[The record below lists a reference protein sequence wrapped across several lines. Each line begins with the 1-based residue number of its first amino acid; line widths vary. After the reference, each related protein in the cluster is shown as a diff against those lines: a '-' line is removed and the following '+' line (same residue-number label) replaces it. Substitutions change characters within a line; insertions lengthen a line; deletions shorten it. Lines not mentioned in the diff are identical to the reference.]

1 MSKSLTQV
9 EFTSQLRGLVSC
21 YFCWVQDLDL
31 KFNRPVLV
39 GREREYV
46 EEALQSTWMSGDG
59 HFSRRVQGWMSE
71 ELGLE
76 ALPTTSCTDALEM
89 TALLANVGAEDE
101 VIVPSFTF
109 VSTALAFAM
118 RGCRLV
124 FADSDPRFPHVGWAQ
139 IEPCLTPQTKVV
151 VVVDY
156 AGSGHDLDLIEK
168 ECAKR
173 GLLLVED
180 AAQGIGARH
189 GQENRRLGSF
199 GDAATFSFHETKNLH
214 CGEGGALILNRA
226 EWKARAS
233 VLWEKGTNRKA
244 FFQGLVD
251 KYGWVD
257 LGSSFLPNEM
267 TMAFLLGQLERL
279 DAVNGERLDL
289 WSAYNRAFS
298 SMEEEGR
305 IVRQVHPPNGDHNGH
320 MYYVLLPS
328 IQDRSRVI
336 SALKSEGIHP
346 AFHYQSLHRS
356 RFIEE
361 RQPGTK
367 SPCPE
372 SDRFSDTLLRLPL
385 HLGMKASDCERV
397 SDAVYRA
404 L

>member
-1 MSKSLTQV
+1 M
-9 EFTSQLRGLVSC
+9 VSC
-21 YFCWVQDLDL
+21 YFCLVKDAEL
-31 KFNRPVLV
+31 KFNRPMLV

-46 EEALQSTWMSGDG
+46 DEALQSTWMSGDG
-59 HFSRRVQGWMSE
+59 HFSRRVQDWMSE
-71 ELGLE
+71 ELGLQ

-89 TALLANVGAEDE
+89 TALLADVGADDE
-101 VIVPSFTF
+101 VVVPSFTF

-124 FADSDPRFPHVGWAQ
+124 FADSDPGFPHIGWAQ
-139 IEPCLTPQTKVV
+139 IEPCLTARTKVV

-156 AGSGHDLDLIEK
+156 AGSGHDLDRIEQ

-173 GLLLVED
+173 GLVFIED

-214 CGEGGALILNRA
+214 CGEGGALILNRD

-267 TMAFLLGQLERL
+267 TMAFLLGQLQHM
-279 DAVNGERLDL
+279 DGVNGKRLTL
-289 WSAYNRAFS
+289 WNTYDAAFS
-298 SMEEEGR
+298 QMQATGR
-305 IVRQVHPPNGDHNGH
+305 IQRQAHPPNGDHNGH

-328 IQDRSRVI
+328 LEDRSRVI
-336 SALKSEGIHP
+336 SALKKEGIHP

-367 SPCPE
+367 PPCPE

-385 HLGMKASDCERV
+385 HLGMEASDCDRV
-397 SDAVYRA
+397 AEAVDRA